1 MSNGYHSEHN
11 LASPGQAGEC
21 DSSSSPEEQ
30 LRKSEE
36 RFLTLVS
43 NIPGAV
49 FRTANDSNYTLAYIS
64 DGIKAITG
72 YSAEELMRL
81 RAYSAIIHPDDRD
94 HVRRTIDGQIA
105 RQRSYAVEYR
115 IIDRQGRAR
124 WIYEQG
130 QAVPTDDGRDSH
142 LDGVIVDIHRL
153 KETERELRESEER
166 FRTAFQMSPVCQIIT
181 KLDGTYVD
189 VNDGFTVLTG
199 YSREEAVG
207 GKATTQDIWAD
218 PDRRRSFSEELEQR
232 GQLSNWEIAIRRKD
246 GTIRS
251 VLVSAR
257 IIRLHGE
264 PRILT
269 AARDVTE
276 WREAQEAL
284 RESEQRFRGLFES
297 MSDGVIL
304 CRMIY
309 DETGRAINYTPI
321 NMNPAAERMFNLD
334 CRAAVGQPVTALLQ
348 VAEPPYLDQLAPVA
362 ETGEPAFFTAS
373 STNLNRTFRVTA
385 FCPARGQFAALLEDI
400 TDQVRAEAEKARLQE
415 QLHQAQKMEAVGQL
429 AGGMAHDFNNLLTI
443 VLGHLQLAQSMIEP
457 DHPAQEALAAIERA
471 AAQGAEATRSLLT
484 FSRKYQGRMKPVDLA
499 ELVRQTTALLDR
511 MLPNSIELRL
521 EPFATEPVWVQADAT
536 QMQQV
541 LINLAL
547 NARDAMPE
555 GGFLQISLTP
565 DDSSPGNG
573 EPGHHFARL
582 TVRDSGSGM
591 PPDIAT
597 RVFEPF
603 FTTKPRGQGTGL
615 GLAIVHGIVQ
625 CHGGRI
631 DLTSTPGTGTTLTIQ
646 LPRTEP
652 PVASNPHHPQSETP
666 GHNLRGTVLLA
677 EDNEA
682 IRRLIC
688 RSLEGEGMTVL
699 ETGDGASLLD
709 LYQQHAQRIGLLIL
723 DIDLPR
729 MSGLACLRKIREAGG
744 STPAL
749 IITGSAA
756 TELDQQTFSATHL
769 LRKPFRVPELHAA
782 IAQILSGA
790 PH

>member
-1 MSNGYHSEHN
+1 
-11 LASPGQAGEC
+11 
-21 DSSSSPEEQ
+21 
-30 LRKSEE
+30 
-36 RFLTLVS
+36 
-43 NIPGAV
+43 
-49 FRTANDSNYTLAYIS
+49 
-64 DGIKAITG
+64 
-72 YSAEELMRL
+72 
-81 RAYSAIIHPDDRD
+81 
-94 HVRRTIDGQIA
+94 
-105 RQRSYAVEYR
+105 
-115 IIDRQGRAR
+115 
-124 WIYEQG
+124 
-130 QAVPTDDGRDSH
+130 
-142 LDGVIVDIHRL
+142 
-153 KETERELRESEER
+153 
-166 FRTAFQMSPVCQIIT
+166 
-181 KLDGTYVD
+181 
-189 VNDGFTVLTG
+189 
-199 YSREEAVG
+199 
-207 GKATTQDIWAD
+207 
-218 PDRRRSFSEELEQR
+218 
-232 GQLSNWEIAIRRKD
+232 
-246 GTIRS
+246 
-251 VLVSAR
+251 
-257 IIRLHGE
+257 
-264 PRILT
+264 
-269 AARDVTE
+269 
-276 WREAQEAL
+276 
-284 RESEQRFRGLFES
+284 
-297 MSDGVIL
+297 
-304 CRMIY
+304 
-309 DETGRAINYTPI
+309 
-321 NMNPAAERMFNLD
+321 
-334 CRAAVGQPVTALLQ
+334 
-348 VAEPPYLDQLAPVA
+348 
-362 ETGEPAFFTAS
+362 
-373 STNLNRTFRVTA
+373 VTA

-555 GGFLQISLTP
+555 GGLLQISLTP

-652 PVASNPHHPQSETP
+652 PAASNPHHPQSETP